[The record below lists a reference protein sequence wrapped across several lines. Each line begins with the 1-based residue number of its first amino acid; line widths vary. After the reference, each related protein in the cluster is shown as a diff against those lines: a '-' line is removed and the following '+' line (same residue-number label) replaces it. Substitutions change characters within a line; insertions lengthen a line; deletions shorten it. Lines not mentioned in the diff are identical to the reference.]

1 MSETTE
7 SIRRHPGDLAQWI
20 GVLTGPIVWLLQL
33 QVNYSLVQT
42 ACETGRKW
50 PLHVVSLLALLLVT
64 AAAAVSWRL
73 WKRLPEG
80 STEEGPPR
88 ETRSRFMALCG
99 LVTSALFALV
109 IVAMEIPNWVLH
121 ACD

>member
-7 SIRRHPGDLAQWI
+7 TLRRHSGDISQWA

-33 QVNYSLVQT
+33 QLSYSMVQT

-50 PLHVVSLLALLLVT
+50 PLHLVSLIALLLVA
-64 AAAAVSWRL
+64 AAAAVSWRV

-80 STEEGPPR
+80 STEEGSPQ
-88 ETRSRFMALCG
+88 ESRSRFMALCG

-109 IVAMEIPNWVLH
+109 IVATEIPNWVLH